1 MSRTF
6 QTMWHLCATGALL
19 IPAHASAQDDAMDF
33 GDSEEEFESD
43 SAGQG
48 GQGGDMEFGETSFGE
63 SIPAAE
69 IMDAG
74 IKKYDAK
81 DFAGSSLDFYEVVA
95 AEGDPEADKFRQ
107 KAEYMLG
114 RALNKLGYYQAAMLY
129 FDRVVDTGAEHR
141 YYKATHKMLYLLYRK
156 LGDPS
161 IVEKLSRYDR
171 SDYDER
177 FKDDL
182 LFTVGKYHYDNG
194 DLDEALSNLR
204 DIPRESAHYAKSKFL
219 EGILYVRK
227 NEAKP
232 AVDSFKEIL
241 RVVND
246 DPGSVKDPDL
256 YERLAHLSL
265 ARIFYSTAQ
274 YELALKYYDKVPVE
288 SSQWLEALL
297 ESAWAFFQIDN
308 FEKALGN
315 LHTLDSPYFANEYF
329 PESHVLRAVIHFT
342 TCNYPAVEKGAA
354 RFMAIYKDLRDKLE
368 GYLSQYEEPAEFWD
382 FLVGLNRDGQEY
394 GARTSQIFNAA
405 FSDKQL
411 ARMHRYLRRVDA
423 ELGAIKQ
430 AKGKW
435 GLSSLAKSLVSDV
448 EVVRSLA
455 VSTAGTMARSRL
467 QRVTDE
473 LRELI
478 SQMRKVQFET
488 ANAEMGQLEN
498 SIRDEQYQSKD
509 VRGVDD
515 LKRTDDEHVYWPF
528 HDEYWKDELGS
539 YVYTVK
545 VKCGR

>member
-1 MSRTF
+1 ME
-6 QTMWHLCATGALL
+6 
-19 IPAHASAQDDAMDF
+19 F
-33 GDSEEEFESD
+33 GDGEDGEEEEEQSI
-43 SAGQG
+43 
-48 GQGGDMEFGETSFGE
+48 EFGETSFGDT
-63 SIPAAE
+63 IPAAE

-74 IKKYDAK
+74 IKKYDVK
-81 DFAGSSLDFYEVVA
+81 DFAGASLDFYEVVA

-114 RALNKLGYYQAAMLY
+114 RSLNKLGYYQAAMLY
-129 FDRVVDTGAEHR
+129 FDRVVDMGTDHR

-171 SDYDER
+171 SDYDPR

-182 LFTVGKYHYDNG
+182 LFTVGKYHYDQG

-204 DIPRESAHYAKSKFL
+204 DIPRESKHYAKSKFL

-241 RVVND
+241 RVVKD
-246 DPGSVKDPDL
+246 DPGAFKDPEL
-256 YERLAHLSL
+256 YERLAHISL

-274 YELALKYYDKVPVE
+274 YRLALKYYDKVPVE
-288 SSQWLEALL
+288 SAQWLEALL

-315 LHTLDSPYFANEYF
+315 LHTLDSPYFSDQYF
-329 PESHVLRAVIHFT
+329 PESHVLRAVIQFT
-342 TCNYPAVEKGAA
+342 TCNYASVEKDAQ

-368 GYLSQYEEPAEFWD
+368 GYLVQHEEPPDFWK
-382 FLVGLNRDGQEY
+382 FLIGLNRDGEEY
-394 GARTSQIFNAA
+394 GSRTTQIFNAA

-435 GLSSLAKSLVSDV
+435 GESNLSKQLVSDI
-448 EVVRSLA
+448 EVVRSLS
-455 VSTAGTMARSRL
+455 VHTAGTMAKARL

-488 ANAEMGQLEN
+488 ANAEVGQLEN
-498 SIRDEQYQSKD
+498 SIRDEQYQTKD

-515 LKRTDDEHVYWPF
+515 LKRTDEEHVYWPF
-528 HDEYWKDELGS
+528 ENEYWKDELGS
-539 YVYTVK
+539 YVYTLK

>member
-1 MSRTF
+1 MPPIPRRAGAF
-6 QTMWHLCATGALL
+6 APLCTLAAILFCAA
-19 IPAHASAQDDAMDF
+19 PAWAQDD
-33 GDSEEEFESD
+33 EF
-43 SAGQG
+43 
-48 GQGGDMEFGETSFGE
+48 EFGETNFGE

-81 DFAGSSLDFYEVVA
+81 DFAGASLDFYEVVA
-95 AEGDPEADKFRQ
+95 AEGDPQADKFRQ

-129 FDRVVDTGAEHR
+129 FDRVVETGAEHR
-141 YYKATHKMLYLLYRK
+141 YYKATHKMLYLLLKK

-161 IVEKLSRYDR
+161 ILEKLAQYDR

-177 FKDDL
+177 FRDDL
-182 LFTVGKYHYDNG
+182 LFAVGKYHYEMG

-204 DIPRESAHYAKSKFL
+204 DIQRESKHYAKAKFL

-232 AVDSFKEIL
+232 AVDAFKEIL
-241 RVVND
+241 RVVEE
-246 DPGSVKDPDL
+246 DPAAVKDPDL
-256 YERLAHLSL
+256 YQRLAWLSL
-265 ARIFYSTAQ
+265 ARIFYSTTQ
-274 YELALKYYDKVPVE
+274 YELALKYYDRVPVE
-288 SSQWLEALL
+288 SAQWLEALL
-297 ESAWAFFQIDN
+297 ESAWAFFQVDN

-315 LHTLDSPYFANEYF
+315 LHTLDSPYFSDKYF

-342 TCNYPAVEKGAA
+342 TCNYEEGRKGAE

-368 GYLSQYEEPAEFWD
+368 GYLSEYGEPADFWV

-394 GARTSQIFNAA
+394 GSRTSQIFDAA

-423 ELGAIKQ
+423 ELDALKQ
-430 AKGKW
+430 AKGAW
-435 GLSSLAKSLVSDV
+435 GSSPLATQLVQDV

-455 VSTAGTMARSRL
+455 VDKAGAMAKSRL
-467 QRVTDE
+467 KRVTDD

-478 SQMRKVQFET
+478 SQMRKVQFEM

-498 SIRDEQYQSKD
+498 SIRDEQYQSKN
-509 VRGVDD
+509 VQGVDD
-515 LKRTDDEHVYWPF
+515 LKKTDEEHDYWPF
-528 HDEYWKDELGS
+528 EDEYWKDELGS